1 MYQVKSKNKVL
12 KEFYTEEEAFNFV
25 KKSKAKCTVEHF
37 EQVFESV
44 NQSFKL
50 DCLLQ
55 IQYGLDSL
63 LKWLKDSYM
72 GRVISY
78 SSPLYGIRSGQLR
91 VSDVRLCFTENSAQP
106 SHQDIDVEFSC
117 EERPSVYITVGDL
130 GQIEFHN

>member
-1 MYQVKSKNKVL
+1 MYQVKSKSKAV

-25 KKSKAKCTVEHF
+25 RKSKEKCTVEYF
-37 EQVFESV
+37 EQIFEGV

-91 VSDVRLCFTENSAQP
+91 VSDVRLVFTENSGHP
-106 SHQDIDVEFSC
+106 SHQDIDIEFSC
-117 EERPSVYITVGDL
+117 EERSSVHITVADL
-130 GQIEFHN
+130 GRIEFHN